1 MRGSTGIG
9 TGTRYRFLI
18 LPISSRCYAPSRI
31 LVVAPSLT
39 RREREVAILVAQGL
53 TNREIATR
61 LFISERTAE
70 SHVEQIR
77 GKLGFHSRVQIATWI
92 AADATRGD
100 GHPVSSVPVADRA
113 EPAVRRRGRPRVWGR
128 LGF

>member
-1 MRGSTGIG
+1 
-9 TGTRYRFLI
+9 
-18 LPISSRCYAPSRI
+18 SRI

-77 GKLGFHSRVQIATWI
+77 GKLGFHTRTQIAGWV
-92 AADATRGD
+92 AAGLPRAD
-100 GHPVSSVPVADRA
+100 GPVSSVPVVGHA
-113 EPAVRRRGRPRVWGR
+113 ELSVPCRLSPRLPRRRC
-128 LGF
+128 L

>member
-9 TGTRYRFLI
+9 TGTWYRFLI

-53 TNREIATR
+53 TNREIASR

-77 GKLGFHSRVQIATWI
+77 GKLGVHTRVQIANWV
-92 AADATRGD
+92 AAESPGDAAPAAAGSAAPTAPGRAPPRTR
-100 GHPVSSVPVADRA
+100 AR
-113 EPAVRRRGRPRVWGR
+113 
-128 LGF
+128 F

>member
-18 LPISSRCYAPSRI
+18 LPIRSRCYAPSRI

-39 RREREVAILVAQGL
+39 RREREVAILVGQGL
-53 TNREIATR
+53 TNREIAAR

-77 GKLGFHSRVQIATWI
+77 GKLGFHSRVQIATWVTSGL
-92 AADATRGD
+92 AGDAGPLP
-100 GHPVSSVPVADRA
+100 GVPAVDPG
-113 EPAVRRRGRPRVWGR
+113 EPAAPGR
-128 LGF
+128 